1 MAALRRPQTSKQC
14 GGRYL
19 GGRSELFE
27 GGHLFFIQ
35 DPGVFDRIVAFL
47 EGDLDG

>member
-1 MAALRRPQTSKQC
+1 LRRPQTSKQS
-14 GGRYL
+14 GGRYR

-35 DPGVFDRIVAFL
+35 DRRPFGRIVAFL
-47 EGDLDG
+47 EGDLNG